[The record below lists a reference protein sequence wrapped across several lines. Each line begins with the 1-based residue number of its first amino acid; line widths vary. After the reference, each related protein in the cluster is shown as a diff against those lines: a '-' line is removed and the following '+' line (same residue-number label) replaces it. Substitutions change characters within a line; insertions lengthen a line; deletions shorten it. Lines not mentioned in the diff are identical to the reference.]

1 MTTSTTSNRYTSPRL
16 RAALTALVAV
26 LALLAVW
33 APGAQAQG
41 WGPIK
46 PFITNITECPGG
58 NSFPQDSGGSSTSGW
73 KVYHSESPPI
83 TGCGGLPFDPRFDVV
98 PTSSRADS
106 PTGLEVQLHVP
117 QNPDPFGLATAHL
130 RDAIV
135 TLPEGMTV
143 NPSAG
148 NGLEG
153 CTDEQ
158 VGMTDPHN
166 DPPRFNNQEPRC
178 PPGSKIGT
186 VEVYTPLLDTPE
198 GENTPNLRGEAY
210 LGTPNNVDPT
220 SGEMFRLFFVV
231 RNEERGL
238 LVKLYG
244 SSVADPQTGRLTTS
258 FFNNPELPFSRLWLH
273 LEGGPDAPLATPR
286 TCGTYDMSSKFI
298 ARTEKVVRLTDT
310 ATFDEGCG
318 NNNFAPTISGGS
330 VNPSAGV
337 FTPFHFTFLRED
349 GQHELRNISVST
361 PPGLLGSIRGVPLC
375 PEAEAQTG
383 RCPDASQIGTV
394 SVGAG
399 PGPEPYFVQGKV
411 FLSGAYNNSRFAL
424 PGQRGATDPTPYG
437 LVIAVRAV
445 AGPFD
450 LGMVVVRQSIH
461 VNPSTAELNVVS
473 DPVPTILSGIPLRV
487 RRIDVK
493 LDRPDFMLTPTSC
506 AQKSVDALLTSKE
519 SVLANASFNYQ
530 VSGCESLPFDP
541 QMQLELVGRRHM
553 RDGGHPGIRA
563 VVTQQAGE
571 ANISG
576 AEVRL
581 PLSIAL
587 DAIRAAGD
595 WLCEYDDGQRGVCP
609 ASSIIG
615 TARAESPLLNEPLTG
630 PVYFVKHVRFHPV
643 TGNRIRTLPTLLI
656 PLRGEISINVR
667 ATSDTDQGKLVNTFD
682 TVPDARLSRFEL
694 NLRGGRRG
702 ILVVTSDR
710 DVCARPTRMERFS
723 EGENPRRRL
732 EATFRAHSGKV
743 KQTHVDIKTPCRK
756 PGRLK
761 VRKAS
766 WKGNRIA
773 LAGVASRGA
782 AKRLR
787 VSVTCGRTRIT
798 KQVKARRGGAWRT
811 RLRARGRCRDAST
824 AQLTATYPGDKR
836 FEPLTVEREIRKS

>member
-1 MTTSTTSNRYTSPRL
+1 MTTSSTSSIETSTL
-16 RAALTALVAV
+16 RRAGLAV
-26 LALLAVW
+26 LAVAAVCAVW

-41 WGPIK
+41 WGPMK

-58 NSFPQDSGGSSTSGW
+58 NSFPQDSSGAGSSGW

-83 TGCGGLPFDPRFDVV
+83 TGCGGLPFDPTIDLV
-98 PTSSRADS
+98 PTSNRADS
-106 PTGLEVQLHVP
+106 PTGLEVHLHVP

-135 TLPEGMTV
+135 TLPEGMSV

-158 VGMTDPHN
+158 IGMTDAHN

-178 PPGSKIGT
+178 PAGSKIGT

-198 GENTPNLRGEAY
+198 GQNTPNLRGDAY
-210 LGTPNNVDPT
+210 LGTPNSTDPT

-231 RNEERGL
+231 RNRDRGL

-286 TCGTYDMSSKFI
+286 TCGTYELSSKFI
-298 ARTEKVVRLTDT
+298 ARTEKVVRRTGT
-310 ATFDEGCG
+310 MTFDEGCG
-318 NNNFAPTISGGS
+318 NDGFSPTISGGS
-330 VNPSAGV
+330 DSQLAGV
-337 FTPFHFTFLRED
+337 FSPFNFTFVRED
-349 GQHELRNISVST
+349 GQQELRNISVST

-375 PEAEAQTG
+375 PEADARTG
-383 RCPDASQIGTV
+383 FCPDASQIGTV

-411 FLSGAYNNSRFAL
+411 FLSGAYNNARFAT

-461 VNPSTAELNVVS
+461 VNPRTAELNVIS

-487 RRIDVK
+487 RRIDVR
-493 LDRPDFMLTPTSC
+493 LDRPNFMLTPTSC
-506 AQKSVDALLTSKE
+506 APKSVDALLTSKN
-519 SVLANASFNYQ
+519 SVVTPASFRYQ
-530 VSGCESLPFDP
+530 VGGCETLPFDP
-541 QMQLELVGRRHM
+541 KLSLRLLGRTHM
-553 RDGGHPGIRA
+553 RDGGHPAIRA
-563 VVTQQAGE
+563 VVTQREGE

-576 AEVRL
+576 AQVRL

-587 DAIRAAGD
+587 DAVRAAGD

-609 ASSIIG
+609 RSSIIG
-615 TARAESPLLNEPLTG
+615 HARAESPLLNEPLTG

-656 PLRGEISINVR
+656 PLRGEISLNVR
-667 ATSDTDQGKLVNTFD
+667 ATSDTEGGKLVNTFD

-702 ILVVTSDR
+702 ILVVTRDR
-710 DVCARPTRMERFS
+710 DICARPTRMERFA
-723 EGENPRRRL
+723 EGANPRRRV
-732 EATFRAHSGKV
+732 EANFQAHSGKNKV
-743 KQTHVDIKTPCRK
+743 FTVDVKTPCKKLRR
-756 PGRLK
+756 PK

-766 WKGNRIA
+766 WTGNRIA
-773 LAGVASRGA
+773 LAGTASKGA
-782 AKRLR
+782 TKRLS
-787 VSVTCGRTRIT
+787 VSVRCGRTRLSE
-798 KQVKARRGGAWRT
+798 QVKPRGGAWRT
-811 RLRARGRCRDAST
+811 TMRARGRCRDASS
-824 AQLTATYPGDKR
+824 AQVTVTYPGDGKLR
-836 FEPLTVEREIRKS
+836 RVTAGRRITKG

>member
-1 MTTSTTSNRYTSPRL
+1 MTTSSTSSIETSAPV
-16 RAALTALVAV
+16 RAALAAVVVA
-26 LALLAVW
+26 AACAIW
-33 APGAQAQG
+33 APAAEAQG
-41 WGPIK
+41 WGPMK
-46 PFITNITECPGG
+46 PFISNITECPGG
-58 NSFPQDSGGSSTSGW
+58 NSFPQDSSGPSSSGW

-83 TGCGGLPFDPRFDVV
+83 TGCGGLPFDPTIDIV
-98 PTSSRADS
+98 PTSNRADS
-106 PTGLEVQLHVP
+106 PTGLEVHLHVP

-135 TLPEGMTV
+135 TLPEGMSV

-158 VGMTDPHN
+158 IGMTDAHN

-178 PPGSKIGT
+178 PAGSRIGT
-186 VEVYTPLLDTPE
+186 VEVYTPLLETPE
-198 GENTPNLRGEAY
+198 GQNTPNLRGVAY
-210 LGTPNNVDPT
+210 LGTPNSTDPT

-231 RNEERGL
+231 RTRDNSL

-286 TCGTYDMSSKFI
+286 TCGTYEMSSKFI
-298 ARTEKVVRLTDT
+298 ARTEKVVRQAGTM
-310 ATFDEGCG
+310 TFDEGCG
-318 NNNFAPTISGGS
+318 NDGFSPTISGGS
-330 VNPSAGV
+330 VSQAAGV

-349 GQHELRNISVST
+349 GQQELRSISVST

-375 PEAEAQTG
+375 PEADARTG
-383 RCPDASQIGTV
+383 FCPDASQIGTV

-399 PGPEPYFVQGKV
+399 PGPAPYFVHGKV
-411 FLSGAYNNSRFAL
+411 FLSGAYNNSRFATA
-424 PGQRGATDPTPYG
+424 GQRGATDPTPYG

-461 VNPSTAELNVVS
+461 VNPSTAELNVIS

-493 LDRPDFMLTPTSC
+493 LDRPNFMLTPTSC
-506 AQKSVDALLTSKE
+506 APKTIDALMGSKSGILTTS
-519 SVLANASFNYQ
+519 SFRYQ
-530 VSGCESLPFDP
+530 VSGCEALPFDP
-541 QMQLELVGRRHM
+541 KLSLALTGRRHM
-553 RDGGHPGIRA
+553 KDGGHPGIRA
-563 VVTQQAGE
+563 VVTQQPGE
-571 ANISG
+571 ANISS

-587 DAIRAAGD
+587 DARRAAGD
-595 WLCEYDDGQRGVCP
+595 WLCEYADGQRGVCP
-609 ASSIIG
+609 RSSIIG

-630 PVYFVKHVRFHPV
+630 PVYFVKHVRFHPR
-643 TGNRIRTLPTLLI
+643 TGNPIRTLPTLLI
-656 PLRGEISINVR
+656 PLRGEISLNVR
-667 ATSDTDQGKLVNTFD
+667 ATSDTEQNKLVNTFD

-702 ILVVTSDR
+702 ILVVTSNR
-710 DVCARPTRMERFS
+710 DLCARPGAMERFA
-723 EGENPRRRL
+723 EGPNPRRRL
-732 EATFRAHSGKV
+732 EATFQAHSGKTKASKV
-743 KQTHVDIKTPCRK
+743 NIRTPCKKR
-756 PGRLK
+756 PRVR

-766 WKGNRIA
+766 WSGDRIA
-773 LAGVASRGA
+773 IAGDASRA
-782 AKRLR
+782 ATRRLS
-787 VSVTCGRTRIT
+787 VSVRCGRTRIT
-798 KQVKARRGGAWRT
+798 KRIEPRAGGAWRVAM
-811 RLRARGRCRDAST
+811 RARGRCREADAARVT
-824 AQLTATYPGDKR
+824 VTYPGDAKLGR
-836 FEPLTVEREIRKS
+836 LTTGRRVSRS